1 MNKNILIYI
10 YYMEALIPIVAL
22 GGLAMSVKNDPKPN
36 SSNQS
41 KMKGKPI
48 TENYQN
54 MNSSNQALKNS
65 VSSYPNNTT
74 NIQHIKNAYVNPN
87 DATAKYFDQNSY
99 YQADIRG
106 KQPGNNIHQFHSLTG
121 SQVSSTDFQHNNM
134 TPYFGGKTT
143 QQTIDGNRSDSMLD
157 NMTGAGRNTI
167 TKQERAPLFKP
178 EENVQWSHGQ
188 PNMNDFFQSRSVAG
202 TKFSNTKP
210 FESEMVGPGIN
221 QGYGSKGSGGYN
233 SSLEARDAYMPKSV
247 DDLRVA
253 TNPKMQY
260 SLENHQGPAGHFIK
274 KTGVM
279 GKMEQ
284 HKPDTFFIQ
293 TEDRW
298 LKTTSS
304 TKAQSARPQ
313 QEVPTTARMFSQSY
327 TGVATAGEK
336 NANYITG
343 EYQEAHRQDLSTN
356 PLLNVAGPDA
366 GFNVT
371 RIKDSY
377 DTVTNNRDL
386 NNEATQTFGS
396 GFTSAVGAVIAPL
409 TDILNPTKKQETID
423 NMRIYGN
430 PESKVEKQPIFDPND
445 VLPTTIKETTLHA
458 PNGYIQ
464 SQNNDAYLVTQHQVA
479 FTHRPTTN
487 AEAIGIAGGPASKY
501 GTTDRSG
508 KKRTNAA
515 KDKVMS
521 TGRTEH
527 GNMQI
532 FNTQL
537 NVKTAK
543 REKDRNNNRMWAPSN
558 MPSKSMSK
566 ELYGKMVEPT
576 HNQQNIAVERM
587 APELLTAFKGNP
599 YTHSLTGTSLR

>member
-1 MNKNILIYI
+1 
-10 YYMEALIPIVAL
+10 
-22 GGLAMSVKNDPKPN
+22 
-36 SSNQS
+36 
-41 KMKGKPI
+41 
-48 TENYQN
+48 
-54 MNSSNQALKNS
+54 
-65 VSSYPNNTT
+65 
-74 NIQHIKNAYVNPN
+74 
-87 DATAKYFDQNSY
+87 
-99 YQADIRG
+99 
-106 KQPGNNIHQFHSLTG
+106 
-121 SQVSSTDFQHNNM
+121 
-134 TPYFGGKTT
+134 
-143 QQTIDGNRSDSMLD
+143 
-157 NMTGAGRNTI
+157 
-167 TKQERAPLFKP
+167 
-178 EENVQWSHGQ
+178 
-188 PNMNDFFQSRSVAG
+188 
-202 TKFSNTKP
+202 
-210 FESEMVGPGIN
+210 
-221 QGYGSKGSGGYN
+221 
-233 SSLEARDAYMPKSV
+233 
-247 DDLRVA
+247 
-253 TNPKMQY
+253 
-260 SLENHQGPAGHFIK
+260 
-274 KTGVM
+274 
-279 GKMEQ
+279 
-284 HKPDTFFIQ
+284 
-293 TEDRW
+293 
-298 LKTTSS
+298 
-304 TKAQSARPQ
+304 
-313 QEVPTTARMFSQSY
+313 MFSQSY

-356 PLLNVAGPDA
+356 PLLNVTGPDA

-409 TDILNPTKKQETID
+409 SDILNPTKKQETID

-430 PESKVEKQPIFDPND
+430 PESEVEKQPIFDPND

-487 AEAIGIAGGPASKY
+487 AEAIGIAGAPAAKY

-515 KDKVMS
+515 KDQVMS

-527 GNMQI
+527 GNMQL

-543 REKDRNNNRMWAPSN
+543 KDKDRNNNRMWAPSN

-566 ELYGKMVEPT
+566 ELYGKLVEPT

-587 APELLTAFKGNP
+587 APDLLNAFKGNP
-599 YTHSLTGTSLR
+599 YIIFITETSLR